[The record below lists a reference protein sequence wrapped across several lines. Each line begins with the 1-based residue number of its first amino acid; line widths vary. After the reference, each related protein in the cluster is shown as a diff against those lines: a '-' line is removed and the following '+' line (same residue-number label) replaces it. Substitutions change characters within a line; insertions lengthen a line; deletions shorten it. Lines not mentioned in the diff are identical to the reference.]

1 VRNPVEQLLDQTKMP
16 YYLIQGVL
24 IGLLIGFFIVQ
35 NNPFFLFIAFF
46 LSIRIFLFINPN
58 TSIYIILFS
67 VFFLDWLRDLKL
79 ITDQFTLL
87 PDIILAVLVL
97 KVLLIMFHDKKV
109 IRTPVDI
116 PVLLYIFFGV
126 LSGLVNG
133 QHPVTT
139 VVGFRFDLKY
149 ALMFYLMVQLDPT
162 ERFLKRVFGVF
173 MFLLLIQVPVAVVK
187 SFKYG
192 QGEEAIGTYAY
203 HTGILSTVLPLI
215 AISIF
220 VGLYFFHKPRFVY
233 IVGCLLFFLFS
244 IIGGKRGFIFFAIAL
259 SIYLGWQAGWKNMAK
274 TVVVAPFFF
283 LGFLATIYF
292 VPELRPAIE
301 DPLHLVSFSVSYET
315 MHSKDD
321 GAAAGR
327 TAALM
332 KSNEILR
339 KNILNL
345 LLGFGPGSIS
355 QSFFQ
360 KYKGRLEDKI
370 PIVYGRS
377 QLVTISL
384 EEGYIGVL
392 LFLCSIIPFL
402 KMSSKIFNS
411 VDDPFWKAMAFA
423 FKGIV
428 FTYLILMNY
437 GVIFRMD
444 VSGFIFWFFA
454 AMVFTVGKQR
464 KLL

>member
-1 VRNPVEQLLDQTKMP
+1 MLNLADHILDQTKLR
-16 YYLIQGVL
+16 YYLFQAVL
-24 IGLLIGFFIVQ
+24 IGILIGIFIVQ

-58 TSIYIILFS
+58 TSITIILFS
-67 VFFLDWLRDLKL
+67 VFFLDWLRDLRL
-79 ITDQFTLL
+79 VSDQFTLL
-87 PDIILAVLVL
+87 PDVILAVLTL
-97 KVLLIMFHDKKV
+97 KVLFNLLREKKV
-109 IRTPVDI
+109 IRTPLDVPI
-116 PVLLYIFFGV
+116 LIYVILGT
-126 LSGLVNG
+126 LSGFMNG
-133 QHPVTT
+133 QHPITT

-149 ALMFYLMVQLDPT
+149 TLMFYLMVQLNPS
-162 ERFLKRVFGVF
+162 ERFLKRLFGIF
-173 MFLLLIQVPVAVVK
+173 MFLLIIQVPVAVVK

-215 AISIF
+215 AICIF
-220 VGLYFFHKPRFVY
+220 VGLYFFHKPRLIY
-233 IVGCLLFFLFS
+233 IAGCLLFFLFS
-244 IIGGKRGFIFFAIAL
+244 IIGGKRGFIFFAVAL
-259 SIYLGWQAGWKNMAK
+259 SLYLGWQAGWKNLAK
-274 TVVVAPFFF
+274 TAVVAPIFFM
-283 LGFLATIYF
+283 GFMATVYF

-301 DPLHLVSFSVSYET
+301 DPVHLITFSVSYET
-315 MHSKDD
+315 MHSKED

-377 QLVTISL
+377 QLVTMSL
-384 EEGYIGVL
+384 EEGYVGVFL
-392 LFLCSIIPFL
+392 FFLCIIPFL
-402 KMSSKIFNS
+402 KVASRVFDY
-411 VDDPFWKAMAFA
+411 VEDPFWKAMAFSL
-423 FKGIV
+423 KGIV

-454 AMVFTVGKQR
+454 AMLFTVGKQR